1 MMIIDNVL
9 VIAIKVFAV
18 MDPFSIIP
26 YILSIFEE
34 ATQGGEN
41 MKWNYLVNKIEIA
54 VVVLLLIFSIIGRLI
69 LEFLGIE
76 PYSLEIGGGILLVY
90 LGIDTLGGFQQ
101 LKFLSKRLEEAV
113 VTPIATPLIVGPGTM
128 TALVSLSVQNSVL
141 ELAIGSLFAALL
153 TYIVLLSGPIL
164 IRILGRTGTVAAGRF
179 TAIIIAAFGVQL
191 IIQGISEAKLI

>member
-1 MMIIDNVL
+1 MIIDNVI
-9 VIAIKVFAV
+9 VIAVKVFAV

-41 MKWNYLVNKIEIA
+41 MRWSYLVNKIEIA
-54 VVVLLLIFSIIGRLI
+54 VIVLLLLFSVIGRFI
-69 LEFLGIE
+69 LQFLGIQ

-128 TALVSLSVQNSVL
+128 TALVSLSVQNSIL
-141 ELAIGSLFAALL
+141 ELALGSLIASALTYAVLL
-153 TYIVLLSGPIL
+153 TGPLLIKV
-164 IRILGRTGTVAAGRF
+164 LGRTGTVAAGRF

-191 IIQGISEAKLI
+191 IIQGISQAKVA

>member
-1 MMIIDNVL
+1 MNLESVLIIAV
-9 VIAIKVFAV
+9 KVFAV

-34 ATQGGEN
+34 ATQGGEK
-41 MKWNYLVNKIEIA
+41 MRWSALVNKVEIA
-54 VVVLLLIFSIIGRLI
+54 VIVLVLLFSVMGRPL
-69 LEFLGIE
+69 LNFLGLQ

-101 LKFLSKRLEEAV
+101 LKFVSRRLEEAV

-128 TALVSLSVQNSVL
+128 TALISLSVQNSVIDL
-141 ELAIGSLFAALL
+141 VLGSLIAAFL
-153 TYIVLLSGPIL
+153 TYLVLLSGPLL
-164 IRILGRTGTVAAGRF
+164 IKVLGRTGTVAAGRF

-191 IIQGISEAKLI
+191 IISGISQVKLA

>member
-1 MMIIDNVL
+1 MMSLDNIL

-41 MKWNYLVNKIEIA
+41 MKWTYLVNKVEVA
-54 VVVLLLIFSIIGRLI
+54 VVILVLIFSVIGRFI
-69 LEFLGIE
+69 LLFLGIQ

-141 ELAIGSLFAALL
+141 ELAVGSMIAALL
-153 TYIVLLSGPIL
+153 TYLVLLTGPLL
-164 IRILGRTGTVAAGRF
+164 IKVLGRTGTVAAGRF

-191 IIQGISEAKLI
+191 IITGISQVKIV